1 VGVKSHRR
9 FESYIFRKASVVQ
22 WIEQWTSKPCVA
34 SSILARGA
42 DDIIDKTKGVKLL
55 KITFLGN
62 FRVDFTSE
70 SHHAKSLEALG
81 HKVIRMQESEAKAQ
95 NILASAIKSDLFIWI
110 HTHGWKT
117 PGSLTMEQVLDVLTE
132 SDVLTMTY
140 HLDLWFGLQRQKDL
154 KVMPVYKKIGHFFT
168 VDSQMAEWFNKETT
182 VKGHYLPAGVF
193 GEECTYKE
201 LTKKKDIIFV
211 GSKKYHPEWKYRPQ
225 LIDWLGQTYG
235 SRFEHYGNGGLPSIR
250 GLSLNKLYW
259 STKIV
264 VGDTLCLNFE
274 YPDYWSDR
282 IYETL
287 GRGGF
292 LIHPYIPGI
301 EKEFVDKQHVV
312 FYEYGNFD
320 QLKELIDYY
329 LTHDEER
336 EAIRL
341 AGHELV
347 KDKYTYKHRWE
358 VILKELG
365 I

>member
-1 VGVKSHRR
+1 
-9 FESYIFRKASVVQ
+9 
-22 WIEQWTSKPCVA
+22 
-34 SSILARGA
+34 
-42 DDIIDKTKGVKLL
+42 LL

>member
-1 VGVKSHRR
+1 MKWR
-9 FESYIFRKASVVQ
+9 ES
-22 WIEQWTSKPCVA
+22 
-34 SSILARGA
+34 
-42 DDIIDKTKGVKLL
+42 
-55 KITFLGN
+55 
-62 FRVDFTSE
+62 
-70 SHHAKSLEALG
+70 
-81 HKVIRMQESEAKAQ
+81 
-95 NILASAIKSDLFIWI
+95 
-110 HTHGWKT
+110 
-117 PGSLTMEQVLDVLTE
+117 
-132 SDVLTMTY
+132 
-140 HLDLWFGLQRQKDL
+140 
-154 KVMPVYKKIGHFFT
+154 
-168 VDSQMAEWFNKETT
+168 
-182 VKGHYLPAGVF
+182 
-193 GEECTYKE
+193 
-201 LTKKKDIIFV
+201 TKKRDVVFV
-211 GSKKYHPEWKYRPQ
+211 GSKKYHPEWPYRTH
-225 LIDWLGQTYG
+225 LINWLDKNYG
-235 SRFEHYGNGGLPSIR
+235 SRFEHYGNGGIESIR
-250 GLSLNKLYW
+250 GIRLNKLYW
-259 STKIV
+259 STKVV
-264 VGDTLCLNFE
+264 VGDTLCLNFN